1 MFFLNLEINKVV
13 ESLNTIES
21 KMATIKAATPQDKK
35 QFKTYTKNISKAKE
49 LLNELVD
56 GNMIETIILEGEK

>member
-21 KMATIKAATPQDKK
+21 KMAIIKAATPKDKK
-35 QFKTYTKNISKAKE
+35 QFKEYTKNISKAKE
-49 LLNELVD
+49 LLNELVED
-56 GNMIETIILEGEK
+56 NMIETIILEGEK